1 MNRVEG
7 GSWVVVGTDGS
18 DRARTALDL
27 AIAVARAHGVGIHVV
42 YAYVVSSKLAFAP
55 ELMPLLDPRDEIE
68 RVLADASLLAHASGV
83 PVKTHAVRG
92 DPADVLI
99 RLADSEA
106 ASVIVVGNKGMAAR
120 RRFLL
125 GNVPE
130 KVSHHARCNVL
141 IAHTG

>member
-1 MNRVEG
+1 VNRGEG

-18 DRARTALDL
+18 DRARAAVDV
-27 AIAVARAHGVGIHVV
+27 AIAVARANGVGIHVV
-42 YAYVVSSKLAFAP
+42 YAYVVPSSCGFSP
-55 ELMPLLDPRDEIE
+55 ELMPHLDPRAEME
-68 RVLADASLLAHASGV
+68 RVLSDASQCARAGGV

-92 DPADVLI
+92 DPADALI